1 MNEKEYYRSK
11 IVELIEN
18 LENERLLEYFYYFIS
33 LKIKA
38 G

>member
-1 MNEKEYYRSK
+1 MNEKEFFRSK